1 MPPAFR
7 QDRQIAQQRL
17 YILHLKLRGFVQRRE
32 QSVLAAMLPPKE
44 EYVLTIR
51 LSRMSIS
58 CKGALP
64 DVWRLQ

>member
-1 MPPAFR
+1 V

-32 QSVLAAMLPPKE
+32 QSVLAALLPAKE

-51 LSRMSIS
+51 LSRM
-58 CKGALP
+58 
-64 DVWRLQ
+64 